1 MSSRKVLF
9 TCVCVCCLWRCTT
22 AAFTLSYM
30 LIKGQY
36 SNCLW
41 WPCWNKSRL
50 IRDLVF
56 LAVFLFVSFFN
67 DVCVCIPVYIHTCLL
82 SLFVQTLQFLAGVIG
97 QPLIHADHP
106 LILDLQGTLETWLC
120 NRKKSMTNMLTGMC
134 RGCYHGLPWDWN
146 SWEFIGCH
154 ETRIQIEVYGKVCWD
169 RFYR

>member
-1 MSSRKVLF
+1 M
-9 TCVCVCCLWRCTT
+9 CACCLWRCTT
-22 AAFTLSYM
+22 AALTLSYM

-56 LAVFLFVSFFN
+56 LAVFLFIYVSFFN
-67 DVCVCIPVYIHTCLL
+67 VCVILSAVYIHTCLL
-82 SLFVQTLQFLAGVIG
+82 SLFVQTLQLLAGVIG

-120 NRKKSMTNMLTGMC
+120 NRKKVHDEYAYWDVS
-134 RGCYHGLPWDWN
+134 GCYHGLPWDWN

-154 ETRIQIEVYGKVCWD
+154 ETRIQIEVYGKD